1 MKLTDIIGLEEKHA
15 KLLYDAGIREIEDL
29 LALSYYQIKQ
39 LARSIGVSVKTLDTW
54 QEHADLMRV
63 ESISPEIANALNLI
77 GIDSLKELAYRNAKS
92 SLERL
97 KKLKQDLQSHFV
109 IAMDEKGSEY
119 TSREFAG
126 FIEKMMVSGKEHIT
140 FILGGHDG
148 LALELLKSADMT
160 ISLSRLTFT
169 HQMVRLIF
177 IEQLYRAFTI
187 IKGEAYHH

>member
-97 KKLKQDLQSHFV
+97 KKLKQENPKALGKLPNLKNVEDWIKSAKSSEV
-109 IAMDEKGSEY
+109 EKGEVA
-119 TSREFAG
+119 R
-126 FIEKMMVSGKEHIT
+126 
-140 FILGGHDG
+140 DP
-148 LALELLKSADMT
+148 
-160 ISLSRLTFT
+160 
-169 HQMVRLIF
+169 
-177 IEQLYRAFTI
+177 
-187 IKGEAYHH
+187 